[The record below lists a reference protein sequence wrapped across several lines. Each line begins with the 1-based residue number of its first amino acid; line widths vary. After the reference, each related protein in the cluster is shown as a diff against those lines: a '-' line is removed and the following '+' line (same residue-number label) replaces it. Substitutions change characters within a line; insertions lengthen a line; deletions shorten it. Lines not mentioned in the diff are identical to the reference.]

1 MSKKRISRQ
10 AIFIACEGRSTEK
23 NYFQMIGELF
33 GDELNYA
40 LTVYPDENEAKPKS
54 APLGLITEAISRK
67 GEGFDEFGLFL
78 TKTDIQSMKRLL
90 N

>member
-1 MSKKRISRQ
+1 MSKKKRTLPK

-40 LTVYPDENEAKPKS
+40 LTIYPDANEAKPKS
-54 APLGLITEAISRK
+54 DPPRVWRIA
-67 GEGFDEFGLFL
+67 
-78 TKTDIQSMKRLL
+78 
-90 N
+90 